1 MPHSASRR
9 ASVLAL
15 AAGLLF
21 VLGPALAAAQEER
34 QETRKE
40 RRERRAALAAAEEA
54 LPLEFKQFLGDVHFL
69 ISDVEREAFLEV
81 TQDYQRRAWIERF
94 WRVRDPYPD
103 SVRNEFRARWEER
116 LLYVRRE
123 FEGPRSDRAR
133 MLLLN
138 GEPSGRIAFQ
148 CTMVTW
154 PIEIWFYSHSD
165 QVGHEFFL
173 LFYRRGNQQHYELWH
188 PSDGIERLLDFGV
201 SAQAAGGD
209 IQSCKDGDV
218 AAAAINWLLR
228 SNGLEFATLMSRLEA
243 APEAPSAEWTLT
255 FEAYTTDVPE
265 DAEPLEATLDV
276 RFPAR
281 YQARTVVEAVVEI
294 DPASAQREAAG
305 GQSSYNFFVTGEV
318 LRGEDLF
325 ENFRYKFDLPLG
337 AGGSTSGGDSGTAG
351 IGPSAGGTRDDGAAD
366 SARGDGSNAAGS
378 APGAGST
385 RDDRA
390 THGDLDTVTASAQ
403 PPILLSFERRL
414 RPGDYRL
421 VLKIEDLNGGRFA
434 RLEQPLAVPS
444 LKAPAARQLDPAVQ
458 KIIDQAEAVLTSEVP
473 IVQLLE
479 PTGEL
484 QTGFVRFDTLATGDI
499 AEMRFWL
506 DGSEVA
512 RKRRAPFSVE
522 LDLGSTPRVH
532 VLRATAHDADGA
544 EVASD
549 EISLNAGRNRFA
561 LRFAEPRGGV
571 RYEGEVQV
579 EIDLQAPDGTPVERV
594 ELHLNDE
601 PVATLYQEPWRHRL
615 DLPPGDAI
623 TYLRAAAYLVDG
635 NATDAVVYV
644 NAPDYLEIVDIQ
656 YVELYATALHRS
668 GRPVEDLRADQVR
681 ILEDGAPQ
689 EILRFQ
695 RVTDLPVHLQVML
708 DVSASMVDRLGVAR
722 EAALDLFQTEI
733 TPRDRAALVTFNDHP
748 YLAADFTNDTGAL
761 AGSLAG
767 LKAERGTA
775 LYDAIVFGLYYL
787 NGIKGQRALL
797 LLSDGKDESSR
808 FSFDQALEYAQR
820 SGVAVYAIGLGK
832 QPGPARRALS
842 RLADQTGGRAFFIAK
857 IGELAGV
864 YGQILGEL
872 RSRYLITYQST
883 NTSGGRRFREIEADA
898 TVPGV
903 SIRTLKGYYP

>member
-1 MPHSASRR
+1 LPNRPVRR
-9 ASVLAL
+9 ALALAL
-15 AAGLLF
+15 AAGLL
-21 VLGPALAAAQEER
+21 LPAIAAAQEER
-34 QETRKE
+34 RETRKE
-40 RRERRAALAAAEEA
+40 RRERRATLAAAEEA
-54 LPLEFKQFLGDVHFL
+54 LPLEFKEFLSDVHFL

-81 TQDYQRRAWIERF
+81 TQGYQRRAWIERF
-94 WRVRDPYPD
+94 WRIRDPYPD
-103 SVRNEFRARWEER
+103 SPRNEFRARWEER
-116 LLYVRRE
+116 LLYVDQE

-133 MLLLN
+133 MFLFN
-138 GEPSGRIAFQ
+138 GEPSGRIQFQ

-165 QVGHEFFL
+165 RVGHEFFL
-173 LFYRRGNQQHYELWH
+173 LFYRRGNQQRYELWH

-201 SAQAAGGD
+201 NVQAAAGD
-209 IQSCKDGDV
+209 IQSCANGDV
-218 AAAAINWLLR
+218 AASAINWLLR
-228 SNGLEFATLMSRLEA
+228 SNGLEFATLMAHLDER
-243 APEAPSAEWTLT
+243 PEAPSAEWTLT

-281 YQARTVVEAVVEI
+281 YQARTVVEALVEV
-294 DPASAQREAAG
+294 DPASAGRDTVG
-305 GQSSYNFFVTGEV
+305 GQSSYNFFLTGEV

-337 AGGSTSGGDSGTAG
+337 AGGDSAPAGGDGE
-351 IGPSAGGTRDDGAAD
+351 
-366 SARGDGSNAAGS
+366 
-378 APGAGST
+378 
-385 RDDRA
+385 
-390 THGDLDTVTASAQ
+390 

-434 RLEQPLAVPS
+434 RLEQPLEVPT
-444 LKAPAARQLDPAVQ
+444 LQAPAVRQLDPAVQ
-458 KIIDQAEAVLTSEVP
+458 KIIDQAEAVLTSDVP
-473 IVQLLE
+473 TVQLLE
-479 PTGEL
+479 PPGEL
-484 QTGFVRFDTLATGDI
+484 QTGLVRFDTLATGDI

-506 DGSEVA
+506 DGGEVA
-512 RKRRAPFSVE
+512 RKRRPPFSVE

-532 VLRATAHDADGA
+532 VLRATAHDAGGA
-544 EVASD
+544 EIASD

-561 LRFAEPRGGV
+561 VRFAEPREGV
-571 RYEGEVQV
+571 RYDGEVHV
-579 EIDLQAPDGTPVERV
+579 EVDLQAPDGSLVERL

-601 PVATLYQEPWRHRL
+601 PVATLYQEPWSQL
-615 DLPPGDAI
+615 VELPPGDAI

-635 NATDAVVYV
+635 NTTDAVVYV

-668 GRPVEDLRADQVR
+668 GRPYEDLRAEQVR
-681 ILEDGAPQ
+681 ILEDGAAQ

-748 YLAADFTNDTGAL
+748 YLASDFTNDLGKL

-775 LYDAIVFGLYYL
+775 LHDAIVFGLYYL

-832 QPGPARRALS
+832 QPGQARRALS
-842 RLADQTGGRAFFIAK
+842 RLADGTGGRAFFIGEIA
-857 IGELAGV
+857 ELAGV
-864 YGQILGEL
+864 YGRILGEL

-883 NTSGGRRFREIEADA
+883 NTSGSSRFREIEADA
-898 TVPGV
+898 TVAGV

>member
-1 MPHSASRR
+1 MD
-9 ASVLAL
+9 
-15 AAGLLF
+15 
-21 VLGPALAAAQEER
+21 Q
-34 QETRKE
+34 
-40 RRERRAALAAAEEA
+40 
-54 LPLEFKQFLGDVHFL
+54 
-69 ISDVEREAFLEV
+69 
-81 TQDYQRRAWIERF
+81 
-94 WRVRDPYPD
+94 
-103 SVRNEFRARWEER
+103 
-116 LLYVRRE
+116 E
-123 FEGPRSDRAR
+123 FESPRSDRAR
-133 MLLLN
+133 MFLFN
-138 GEPSGRIAFQ
+138 GEPSGRIQFQ

-165 QVGHEFFL
+165 RVGHEFFL
-173 LFYRRGNQQHYELWH
+173 LFYRRGNQQRYELWH
-188 PSDGIERLLDFGV
+188 PSDGIDRLLDFGV
-201 SAQAAGGD
+201 NVQGAAGD

-228 SNGLEFATLMSRLEA
+228 SNGLEFATLMAHLDER
-243 APEAPSAEWTLT
+243 PEAPSAEWTLT

-281 YQARTVVEAVVEI
+281 YQARTVVEALVEI
-294 DPASAQREAAG
+294 DPASAGRDTLG
-305 GQSSYNFFVTGEV
+305 GQSSYNFFLTGEV

-337 AGGSTSGGDSGTAG
+337 AGSD
-351 IGPSAGGTRDDGAAD
+351 
-366 SARGDGSNAAGS
+366 GDGDGE
-378 APGAGST
+378 
-385 RDDRA
+385 
-390 THGDLDTVTASAQ
+390 

-434 RLEQPLAVPS
+434 RLERPLEVPA
-444 LKAPAARQLDPAVQ
+444 LEAPAARQLDPAVQ
-458 KIIDQAEAVLTSEVP
+458 KIIDQAEAVLTSDVP
-473 IVQLLE
+473 TVQLLE
-479 PTGEL
+479 PPGEL
-484 QTGFVRFDTLATGDI
+484 QTGLVRFDTLATGDI

-506 DGSEVA
+506 DGGEVA
-512 RKRRAPFSVE
+512 RKRRPPFSVE

-532 VLRATAHDADGA
+532 VLRATAHDAEGA
-544 EVASD
+544 ELASD

-561 LRFAEPRGGV
+561 VRFAEPREGV
-571 RYEGEVQV
+571 RYDGEVQV
-579 EIDLQAPDGTPVERV
+579 EVDLQVPDGSLVERL

-601 PVATLYQEPWRHRL
+601 PVATLYQEPWSQL
-615 DLPPGDAI
+615 VELPPGDAI

-635 NATDAVVYV
+635 NTTDAVVYV

-656 YVELYATALHRS
+656 YVELFATAVHRS
-668 GRPVEDLRADQVR
+668 GRPYEELRADQVR

-722 EAALDLFQTEI
+722 EAALDLFQTGI

-748 YLAADFTNDTGAL
+748 YLASDFTNDQGSL

-842 RLADQTGGRAFFIAK
+842 RLAAQTGGRAFFIGQIA
-857 IGELAGV
+857 ELAGV
-864 YGQILGEL
+864 YDQILGEL

-883 NTSGGRRFREIEADA
+883 NTSGNRRFREIEADA
-898 TVPGV
+898 TAPGV

>member
-1 MPHSASRR
+1 MPNRPVRQAL
-9 ASVLAL
+9 ALAL
-15 AAGLLF
+15 AAGLL
-21 VLGPALAAAQEER
+21 LPAIAAGQEER
-34 QETRKE
+34 RETRKE

-54 LPLEFKQFLGDVHFL
+54 LPLEFKEFLSNVHFL
-69 ISDVEREAFLEV
+69 ISDAEREAFLEV
-81 TQDYQRRAWIERF
+81 SQDYQRRAWIERF
-94 WRVRDPYPD
+94 WRIRDPYPD
-103 SVRNEFRARWEER
+103 SPRNEFRNRWEER
-116 LLYVRRE
+116 LLYVDQE
-123 FEGPRSDRAR
+123 FESPRSDRAR
-133 MLLLN
+133 MFLFN
-138 GEPSGRIAFQ
+138 GEPSGRIQFQ

-165 QVGHEFFL
+165 RVGHEFFL
-173 LFYRRGNQQHYELWH
+173 LFYRRGNQQRYELWH

-201 SAQAAGGD
+201 NAQAAAGE
-209 IQSCKDGDV
+209 IQSCANGDV
-218 AAAAINWLLR
+218 AASAINWLLR
-228 SNGLEFATLMSRLEA
+228 SNGLEFATLMARLDER
-243 APEAPSAEWTLT
+243 PEAPSAEWTLT

-281 YQARTVVEAVVEI
+281 YQARTVVESLVEI
-294 DPASAQREAAG
+294 DPASAHRDTVG
-305 GQSSYNFFVTGEV
+305 GQSSYNFFLTGEV

-337 AGGSTSGGDSGTAG
+337 AAGDAAAGGDG
-351 IGPSAGGTRDDGAAD
+351 
-366 SARGDGSNAAGS
+366 GDG
-378 APGAGST
+378 
-385 RDDRA
+385 
-390 THGDLDTVTASAQ
+390 GDGGE

-421 VLKIEDLNGGRFA
+421 VVKVEDLNGGRFA
-434 RLEQPLAVPS
+434 RLERPLEVPA
-444 LKAPAARQLDPAVQ
+444 LEAPATRQLDPAVQ
-458 KIIDQAEAVLTSEVP
+458 KIIDQAEAVLTSDVP
-473 IVQLLE
+473 TVQLLE
-479 PTGEL
+479 PPGEL
-484 QTGFVRFDTLATGDI
+484 QTGLVRFDTLATGDI

-506 DGSEVA
+506 DGGEVA
-512 RKRRAPFSVE
+512 RKRRPPFSVE

-532 VLRATAHDADGA
+532 VLRATAHDAEGA
-544 EVASD
+544 ELASD

-561 LRFAEPRGGV
+561 LRFAEPREGV
-571 RYEGEVQV
+571 RYEDEVHV
-579 EIDLQAPDGTPVERV
+579 EIDVQVPDGSLVERL

-601 PVATLYQEPWRHRL
+601 PVATLYQEPWSQL
-615 DLPPGDAI
+615 VELPPGDAI

-635 NATDAVVYV
+635 NTTDAVVYV

-668 GRPVEDLRADQVR
+668 GRPYEDLRADQVR

-722 EAALDLFQTEI
+722 EAALDLFQTGI

-748 YLAADFTNDTGAL
+748 YLASDFTNDQGSL

-797 LLSDGKDESSR
+797 LLSDGQDDSSR

-832 QPGPARRALS
+832 RPGPAKRALS
-842 RLADQTGGRAFFIAK
+842 RLAAQTGGRAFFIGQIA
-857 IGELAGV
+857 ELAGV
-864 YGQILGEL
+864 YDQILGEL

-883 NTSGGRRFREIEADA
+883 NTSGNRRFREIEADVTA
-898 TVPGV
+898 PGV

>member
-1 MPHSASRR
+1 MPNTAARR

-21 VLGPALAAAQEER
+21 VVAPTLAAAQEQR
-34 QETRKE
+34 NETRKE

-54 LPLEFKQFLGDVHFL
+54 LPLEFKEFLANVHFL
-69 ISDVEREAFLEV
+69 ISEPEREAFLEV

-103 SVRNEFRARWEER
+103 SPRNEFRIRWEER
-116 LLYVRRE
+116 LLYVDQE

-133 MLLLN
+133 MFLFN
-138 GEPSGRIAFQ
+138 GEPSGRIKFQ

-165 QVGHEFFL
+165 RVGHEFFL

-201 SAQAAGGD
+201 GRQDVGAE
-209 IQSCKDGDV
+209 IQSCASGDV

-228 SNGLEFATLMSRLEA
+228 SNGLEFATLMARLDDR
-243 APEAPSAEWTLT
+243 PEAPSAEWTLT

-265 DAEPLEATLDV
+265 DAEPLDATLDV

-281 YQARTVVEAVVEI
+281 YQARTVVEALVEV
-294 DPASAQREAAG
+294 DPASARRDTVG
-305 GQSSYNFFVTGEV
+305 GQSSYNFFLTGEV

-337 AGGSTSGGDSGTAG
+337 AG
-351 IGPSAGGTRDDGAAD
+351 AD
-366 SARGDGSNAAGS
+366 SAQAGGDGE
-378 APGAGST
+378 
-385 RDDRA
+385 
-390 THGDLDTVTASAQ
+390 

-414 RPGDYRL
+414 RPGDYHL

-434 RLEQPLAVPS
+434 RMEQPLEVPA
-444 LKAPAARQLDPAVQ
+444 LEAPATRQLDPAVQ

-473 IVQLLE
+473 TVQLLE
-479 PTGEL
+479 PPGEL
-484 QTGFVRFDTLATGDI
+484 QTGLVRFDTLATGDI

-506 DGSEVA
+506 DGGEVA
-512 RKRRAPFSVE
+512 RKRRPPFSVE

-532 VLRATAHDADGA
+532 VLRATAHDAEGV
-544 EVASD
+544 EIASD

-561 LRFAEPRGGV
+561 VRFAEPREGI
-571 RYEGEVQV
+571 RYDGEVHVEVDVQV
-579 EIDLQAPDGTPVERV
+579 PDGSLVERL

-601 PVATLYQEPWRHRL
+601 PVATLYQEPWSQL
-615 DLPPGDAI
+615 VELPAGDAI

-635 NATDAVVYV
+635 NSTDAVVYV

-668 GRPVEDLRADQVR
+668 GRPYEELRADQVR

-708 DVSASMVDRLGVAR
+708 DVSASMVKRLGVAR

-748 YLAADFTNDTGAL
+748 YLASDFTNDTGSL

-832 QPGPARRALS
+832 QPGQARRALS
-842 RLADQTGGRAFFIAK
+842 RLANQTGGRAFFIAE
-857 IGELAGV
+857 IAELAGV
-864 YGQILGEL
+864 YDRILGEL

-883 NTSGGRRFREIEADA
+883 NTSGNRRFREIEADV

>member
-1 MPHSASRR
+1 MPNRPVRQAL
-9 ASVLAL
+9 ALAL
-15 AAGLLF
+15 AAGLL
-21 VLGPALAAAQEER
+21 LPAIAAAQEER
-34 QETRKE
+34 RENRKE

-54 LPLEFKQFLGDVHFL
+54 LPLEFKEFLSNVHFL
-69 ISDVEREAFLEV
+69 ISDAEREAFLEV
-81 TQDYQRRAWIERF
+81 SQDYQRRAWIERF

-103 SVRNEFRARWEER
+103 SPRNEFRIRWEER
-116 LLYVRRE
+116 LLHVDQE
-123 FEGPRSDRAR
+123 FESPRSDRAR
-133 MLLLN
+133 MFLFN
-138 GEPSGRIAFQ
+138 GEPSGRIQFQ

-165 QVGHEFFL
+165 RVGHEFFL
-173 LFYRRGNQQHYELWH
+173 LFYRRGNQQRYELWH

-201 SAQAAGGD
+201 NVQAAAAE
-209 IQSCKDGDV
+209 IQSCANGDV
-218 AAAAINWLLR
+218 AASAINWLLR
-228 SNGLEFATLMSRLEA
+228 SNGLEFATLMARLDER
-243 APEAPSAEWTLT
+243 PEAPSAEWTLT
-255 FEAYTTDVPE
+255 FEAYTTDVPD

-281 YQARTVVEAVVEI
+281 YQARTVVESLVEI
-294 DPASAQREAAG
+294 DPASAHRDTVG
-305 GQSSYNFFVTGEV
+305 GQSSYNFFLTGEV

-337 AGGSTSGGDSGTAG
+337 AAGDTA
-351 IGPSAGGTRDDGAAD
+351 PAGDGDDG
-366 SARGDGSNAAGS
+366 GE
-378 APGAGST
+378 
-385 RDDRA
+385 
-390 THGDLDTVTASAQ
+390 

-434 RLEQPLAVPS
+434 RLERPLEVPA
-444 LKAPAARQLDPAVQ
+444 LEAPATRQLDPAVQ
-458 KIIDQAEAVLTSEVP
+458 KIIDQAEAVLTSDVP
-473 IVQLLE
+473 TVQLLE
-479 PTGEL
+479 PPGEL
-484 QTGFVRFDTLATGDI
+484 QTGLVRFDTLATGDI

-506 DGSEVA
+506 DGGEVA

-532 VLRATAHDADGA
+532 VLRATAHDAGGA
-544 EVASD
+544 EIASD
-549 EISLNAGRNRFA
+549 EVSLNAGRNRFA
-561 LRFAEPRGGV
+561 LRFAEPREGV
-571 RYEGEVQV
+571 RYEDEVHV
-579 EIDLQAPDGTPVERV
+579 EIDVQAPDGSLVERL

-601 PVATLYQEPWRHRL
+601 PVATLYQEPWSQL
-615 DLPPGDAI
+615 VELPPGDAI

-635 NATDAVVYV
+635 NTTDAVVYV

-668 GRPVEDLRADQVR
+668 GRPYEELRAEQLR

-708 DVSASMVDRLGVAR
+708 DVSASMVNRLGVAR
-722 EAALDLFQTEI
+722 EAALDLFQTGI

-748 YLAADFTNDTGAL
+748 YLASDFTNDQGSL

-842 RLADQTGGRAFFIAK
+842 RLAAQTGGRAFFIGQIA
-857 IGELAGV
+857 ELAGV
-864 YGQILGEL
+864 YDQILGEL

-883 NTSGGRRFREIEADA
+883 NTSGNRRFREIEADA
-898 TVPGV
+898 TAPGV

>member
-1 MPHSASRR
+1 MPNRPVRQAL
-9 ASVLAL
+9 ALAL
-15 AAGLLF
+15 AAGLL
-21 VLGPALAAAQEER
+21 LPAIAAAQEER
-34 QETRKE
+34 GETRKE

-54 LPLEFKQFLGDVHFL
+54 LPLEFKEFLSNVHFL
-69 ISDVEREAFLEV
+69 ISDAEREAFLEV
-81 TQDYQRRAWIERF
+81 SQDYQRRAWIERF
-94 WRVRDPYPD
+94 WRIRDPYPD
-103 SVRNEFRARWEER
+103 SPRNEFRIRWEER
-116 LLYVRRE
+116 LLYVDQE

-133 MLLLN
+133 MFLFN
-138 GEPSGRIAFQ
+138 GEPSGRIQFQ

-165 QVGHEFFL
+165 RVGHEFFL
-173 LFYRRGNQQHYELWH
+173 LFYRRGNQQRYELWH

-201 SAQAAGGD
+201 NVQAAAGE
-209 IQSCKDGDV
+209 IQSCANGDV
-218 AAAAINWLLR
+218 AASAINWLLR
-228 SNGLEFATLMSRLEA
+228 SNGLEFATLMARLDER
-243 APEAPSAEWTLT
+243 PEAPSAEWTLT

-281 YQARTVVEAVVEI
+281 YQARTVVESLVEI
-294 DPASAQREAAG
+294 DPASAHRDTVG
-305 GQSSYNFFVTGEV
+305 GQSSYNFFLTGEV

-337 AGGSTSGGDSGTAG
+337 AAGDAAGGGDG
-351 IGPSAGGTRDDGAAD
+351 
-366 SARGDGSNAAGS
+366 GDGGE
-378 APGAGST
+378 
-385 RDDRA
+385 
-390 THGDLDTVTASAQ
+390 

-434 RLEQPLAVPS
+434 RLERSLEVPT
-444 LKAPAARQLDPAVQ
+444 LEAPATRQLDPAVQ
-458 KIIDQAEAVLTSEVP
+458 KIIDQAEAVLTSDVP
-473 IVQLLE
+473 TVQLLE
-479 PTGEL
+479 PPGEL
-484 QTGFVRFDTLATGDI
+484 QTGLVRFDTLATGDI

-506 DGSEVA
+506 DGGEVA

-532 VLRATAHDADGA
+532 VLRATAHDAGGA
-544 EVASD
+544 EIASD

-561 LRFAEPRGGV
+561 LRFTEPREGV
-571 RYEGEVQV
+571 RYEDEVHV
-579 EIDLQAPDGTPVERV
+579 EIDVQVPDGSLVERL

-601 PVATLYQEPWRHRL
+601 PVATLYQEPWSQL
-615 DLPPGDAI
+615 VELPPGDAI

-635 NATDAVVYV
+635 NTTDAVVYV

-668 GRPVEDLRADQVR
+668 GRPYEDLRADQVR

-722 EAALDLFQTEI
+722 EAALDLFQTGI

-748 YLAADFTNDTGAL
+748 YLASDFTNDQGTL

-797 LLSDGKDESSR
+797 LLSDGQDESSR

-832 QPGPARRALS
+832 RPGPARRALS
-842 RLADQTGGRAFFIAK
+842 RLAAQTGGRAFFIGQIA
-857 IGELAGV
+857 ELAGV
-864 YGQILGEL
+864 YDQILGEL

-883 NTSGGRRFREIEADA
+883 NTSGNRRFREIEADA
-898 TVPGV
+898 TAPGV

>member
-1 MPHSASRR
+1 MPERPARR
-9 ASVLAL
+9 ALALAL
-15 AAGLLF
+15 AAGMLL
-21 VLGPALAAAQEER
+21 PAVVSAAAQEQR
-34 QETRKE
+34 NETRKE

-54 LPLEFKQFLGDVHFL
+54 LPLEFREFLSNVHFL
-69 ISDVEREAFLEV
+69 ISDAEREAFLEV
-81 TQDYQRRAWIERF
+81 SQDYQRRAWIERF
-94 WRVRDPYPD
+94 WRIRDPYPD
-103 SVRNEFRARWEER
+103 TPRNELRARWEER
-116 LLYVRRE
+116 LLYVERE

-138 GEPSGRIAFQ
+138 GEPSGRIRFQ

-165 QVGHEFFL
+165 RVGHEFFL

-201 SAQAAGGD
+201 SAQAAFGD
-209 IQSCKDGDV
+209 IQSCRDGEV
-218 AAAAINWLLR
+218 AAAAINWLTR
-228 SNGLEFATLMSRLEA
+228 SNGLEFATLISRLEA

-255 FEAYTTDVPE
+255 FEAYTTDVPL

-281 YQARTVVEAVVEI
+281 YQARTVVEALVEV
-294 DPASAQREAAG
+294 DPASAQRDTLG
-305 GQSSYNFFVTGEV
+305 GQSSYNFFLTGEV

-325 ENFRYKFDLPLG
+325 ENFRYKFDLPQG
-337 AGGSTSGGDSGTAG
+337 AGGDAAPGGGDGE
-351 IGPSAGGTRDDGAAD
+351 
-366 SARGDGSNAAGS
+366 
-378 APGAGST
+378 
-385 RDDRA
+385 
-390 THGDLDTVTASAQ
+390 

-434 RLEQPLAVPS
+434 RLEQPLEVPA
-444 LKAPAARQLDPAVQ
+444 LEAHTARQLDPAVQ
-458 KIIDQAEAVLTSEVP
+458 KIIDRAEAVLTSDVP
-473 IVQLLE
+473 TVQLVE
-479 PTGEL
+479 PAGEL
-484 QTGFVRFDTLATGDI
+484 QTGLVRFDTLATGDI

-506 DGSEVA
+506 DGGEVA

-532 VLRATAHDADGA
+532 VLRATAHDGDGS
-544 EVASD
+544 EIASD

-561 LRFAEPRGGV
+561 LRFSEPREGV
-571 RYEGEVQV
+571 RYDDEVHV
-579 EIDLQAPDGTPVERV
+579 EIDLQVPDGSLVERL

-601 PVATLYQEPWRHRL
+601 PVATLYQEPWSQL
-615 DLPPGDAI
+615 VELPPGDAI

-635 NATDAVVYV
+635 NSTDAVVYV

-668 GRPVEDLRADQVR
+668 GRPYDELRADQVR

-695 RVTDLPVHLQVML
+695 RVTDLPVHVQVML

-748 YLAADFTNDTGAL
+748 YLASDFTNDTGAL

-832 QPGPARRALS
+832 QSGPARRALS
-842 RLADQTGGRAFFIAK
+842 RLANQTGGRAFFIAEVA
-857 IGELAGV
+857 ELAGV
-864 YGQILGEL
+864 YGRILGEL

-883 NTSGGRRFREIEADA
+883 NTSGNRRFREIEADA

>member
-1 MPHSASRR
+1 MPNRPVRR
-9 ASVLAL
+9 ALALAL
-15 AAGLLF
+15 AAGLL
-21 VLGPALAAAQEER
+21 LPAIAAAQEER
-34 QETRKE
+34 RETRKE
-40 RRERRAALAAAEEA
+40 RRERRAALAEAEEA
-54 LPLEFKQFLGDVHFL
+54 LPLEFKEFLSNVHFL
-69 ISDVEREAFLEV
+69 ISDEEREAFLKV

-94 WRVRDPYPD
+94 WRIRDPYPD
-103 SVRNEFRARWEER
+103 SARNEFRARWEER
-116 LLYVRRE
+116 LLYVDQE

-133 MLLLN
+133 MFLFN
-138 GEPSGRIAFQ
+138 GEPSGRIQFQ

-165 QVGHEFFL
+165 RVGHEFFL

-201 SAQAAGGD
+201 NAQAAAGD

-228 SNGLEFATLMSRLEA
+228 SNGLEFATLMAHLDER
-243 APEAPSAEWTLT
+243 PEAPSAEWTLT

-265 DAEPLEATLDV
+265 DAEPLEATLEL
-276 RFPAR
+276 RYPAR
-281 YQARTVVEAVVEI
+281 YQARTVVEALVEI
-294 DPASAQREAAG
+294 DPASAGRDTLG
-305 GQSSYNFFVTGEV
+305 GQSSYNFFLTGEV

-337 AGGSTSGGDSGTAG
+337 AGDA
-351 IGPSAGGTRDDGAAD
+351 PAGGGE
-366 SARGDGSNAAGS
+366 
-378 APGAGST
+378 
-385 RDDRA
+385 
-390 THGDLDTVTASAQ
+390 

-414 RPGDYRL
+414 RPGDYLL

-434 RLEQPLAVPS
+434 RLEQPLEVPT
-444 LKAPAARQLDPAVQ
+444 LEAPAARQLDPAVR
-458 KIIDQAEAVLTSEVP
+458 KIIDQAEAVLTSDVP
-473 IVQLLE
+473 TVQLLE
-479 PTGEL
+479 PPGEL
-484 QTGFVRFDTLATGDI
+484 QTGLVRFDTLATGDI

-506 DGSEVA
+506 DGGEVA
-512 RKRRAPFSVE
+512 RKRRPPFSVE

-532 VLRATAHDADGA
+532 VLRATAHDAGGA
-544 EVASD
+544 EIASD

-561 LRFAEPRGGV
+561 VRFAEPREGV
-571 RYEGEVQV
+571 RYDGEVQV
-579 EIDLQAPDGTPVERV
+579 QVDLQVPDGSLVERL

-601 PVATLYQEPWRHRL
+601 PVATLYQEPWSQL
-615 DLPPGDAI
+615 VELPPGDAI

-635 NATDAVVYV
+635 NTTDAVVYV

-656 YVELYATALHRS
+656 YVELYATALDRS
-668 GRPVEDLRADQVR
+668 GRPYEELRADQAR

-722 EAALDLFQTEI
+722 EAALNLFQSEI
-733 TPRDRAALVTFNDHP
+733 TARDRAALVTFNDHP
-748 YLAADFTNDTGAL
+748 YLASDFTNDLGKL

-842 RLADQTGGRAFFIAK
+842 RLAERTGGRAFFIGQIA
-857 IGELAGV
+857 ELAGV

-883 NTSGGRRFREIEADA
+883 NTSGNRRFREIEADA
-898 TVPGV
+898 TVAGV